1 MDLNSTNIVEYVSG
15 CSQLAILLE
24 SSAYPKPGNVHRTA
38 DFEDTKYEHF
48 LASSIAVGQAM
59 REATKQG
66 MLVASGDIDY
76 KQIEI
81 GRIIYEATSS
91 MMQWQ
96 HGGNT
101 ILGSILL
108 LVPIS
113 AAAGLTWSKTSKSV
127 NNLKSSLSKITH
139 STTPEDAI
147 YVYDAI
153 KLSDAGGLGS
163 SDRFDVTKENSR
175 REILNSSISLFEI
188 FQISS
193 DYDTI
198 SSEWAND
205 FKITF
210 QIGYPYFLN
219 QIQEHHNCNT
229 AIVHTF
235 LKILSMFPDT
245 LIARKTDSVRA
256 QEISTAVS
264 KALEVGG
271 MTSELGREKLAAL
284 DIRLRTGGH
293 RLNPGTTADLTC
305 SSLTIAI
312 LKGYR
317 P

>member
-1 MDLNSTNIVEYVSG
+1 MDINSKNIVEYVSG
-15 CSQLAILLE
+15 CSQLALLLE
-24 SSAYPKPGNVHRTA
+24 SSSYPKPGNVHRIA

-48 LASSIAVGQAM
+48 LASSIAVGQAI

-66 MLVASGDIDY
+66 IRVALGDIDY
-76 KQIEI
+76 EQIEI

-113 AAAGLTWSKTSKSV
+113 AAAGLTWVKKS
-127 NNLKSSLSKITH
+127 NNMKNLRNSLIKITH
-139 STTPEDAI
+139 STTPEDAV

-163 SDRFDVTKENSR
+163 SDRFDVTKKNSR
-175 REILNSSISLFEI
+175 QEILNSSISLFEI

-193 DYDTI
+193 EYDTI
-198 SSEWAND
+198 SSEWVND

-210 QIGYPYFLN
+210 QIGYPYFLS
-219 QIQEHHNCNT
+219 QIEKYHDCNT

-245 LIARKTDSVRA
+245 LIARKTDLVRA
-256 QEISTAVS
+256 QEISTAAS

-284 DIRLRTGGH
+284 DIRLRTRDH

-305 SSLTIAI
+305 SSLTIAT
-312 LKGYR
+312 LNGYR

>member
-1 MDLNSTNIVEYVSG
+1 MDLNSRNIEEYVSG
-15 CSQLAILLE
+15 SSQLALLLE

-48 LASSIAVGQAM
+48 LASSIAVGQAI
-59 REATKQG
+59 RHATKQG
-66 MLVASGDIDY
+66 ILLASGDIDI
-76 KQIEI
+76 KKIEI
-81 GRIIYEATSS
+81 GRIIYNATSS

-113 AAAGLTWSKTSKSV
+113 AAAGFAWSQPSPSV
-127 NNLKSSLSKITH
+127 KILQDSLARITH
-139 STTPEDAI
+139 STTPEDTL

-153 KLSDAGGLGS
+153 KLSNAGGLGS
-163 SDRFDVTKENSR
+163 ADRFDVKKENSR
-175 REILNSSISLFEI
+175 QDILNSSISLFEI
-188 FQISS
+188 FKISS
-193 DYDTI
+193 DYDAI
-198 SSEWAND
+198 SSEWVND
-205 FKITF
+205 FQITF
-210 QIGYPYFLN
+210 EIGYPYFIN
-219 QIQEHHNCNT
+219 QIQEHNDCNT

-245 LIARKTDSVRA
+245 LIVRKTDSVRA
-256 QEISTAVS
+256 QEISVAAS

-271 MTSELGREKLAAL
+271 MTSELGKEKLAAL

-293 RLNPGTTADLTC
+293 KLNPGATADLTC

-312 LKGYR
+312 LNGYR